1 MFYTRGGYHWKID
14 MQYIL
19 LIHGDQYSIWKIIV
33 VSIVILLEIAKIL
46 MSIYLSVLKE
56 VFI

>member
-1 MFYTRGGYHWKID
+1 